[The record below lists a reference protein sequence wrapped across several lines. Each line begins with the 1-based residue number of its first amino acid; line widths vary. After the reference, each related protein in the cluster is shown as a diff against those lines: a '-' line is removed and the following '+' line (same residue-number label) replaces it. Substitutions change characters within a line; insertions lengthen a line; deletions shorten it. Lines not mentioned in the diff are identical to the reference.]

1 MLTSLLILAL
11 SLGPTSQGRP
21 AGATARPVI
30 PATQRIALVT
40 GSTDGLGREVARR
53 LAAEGAHV
61 IVHGRNAGRGK
72 ALVDEIAAG
81 AKGSARFYQADFASL
96 ADVRRLAD
104 EIRRDYDRLDLLV
117 NNAGV
122 FVNASEGRK
131 TSADGHELHF
141 AVNYLAGYLLTYRLL
156 PLIERGRTPRI
167 VNVSSGAQQAID
179 FTDVMLER
187 GYSDRRGYA
196 QSKLAQILFTVDLA
210 EALKPK
216 GISVYALHPSTL
228 MNTSMVQQS
237 LKVAPRSTVE
247 DGTAAVLNA
256 ISTNAPTGTYFN
268 VQAVATPNA
277 QAADPEAR
285 RQLRE
290 VSAKLTGVPQSR

>member
-1 MLTSLLILAL
+1 MLTALLLLAL
-11 SLGPTSQGRP
+11 SFGPTAASQPAAVPVRP
-21 AGATARPVI
+21 AI
-30 PATQRIALVT
+30 PSSQRIALVT
-40 GSTDGLGREVARR
+40 GSTDGLGREVARK

-61 IVHGRNAGRGK
+61 IIHGRNAERGK
-72 ALVDEIAAG
+72 AMVDEITAG
-81 AKGSARFYQADFASL
+81 GKGSARFYQADFASL
-96 ADVRRLAD
+96 AEVRRLAD
-104 EIRRDYDRLDLLV
+104 EITRDYPRLDLLV

-131 TSADGHELHF
+131 TSVDGHELHF
-141 AVNYLAGYLLTYRLL
+141 AVNYLAGYLLTYKLL
-156 PLIERGRTPRI
+156 PLIEKGRSPRI

-210 EALKPK
+210 EELRPK

-228 MNTSMVQQS
+228 MNTAMVQQS
-237 LKVAPRSTVE
+237 LKVAPRTSVE

-256 ISTNAPTGTYFN
+256 ISTSAPSGTYFN

-277 QAADPEAR
+277 QAADADAR

-290 VSAKLTGVPQSR
+290 VSRKLTGMPQGK